1 MHGFTDNYIRVEL
14 LANLSKEEYDNQI
27 MAVRL
32 VDFNHDK
39 SAVKVELL

>member
-14 LANLSKEEYDNQI
+14 PANLSKEEYDNQI